1 MREVMRG
8 MRLLVG
14 MSTWR
19 CPTSVRDRHLFA
31 GSTSGW
37 HSSTGSARH
46 RRAHSAG
53 LPGNHNNLDY
63 DSEPERTLFRR
74 RRETRRA
81 RQAALEQQ
89 FNMAA
94 NNNDIPIHEGVNQR
108 VTLGQ
113 YSQPTSEGCGSTI
126 LRPNIQ
132 ANNFEL
138 KPSLIQLVQQDQFSG
153 SY

>member
-1 MREVMRG
+1 
-8 MRLLVG
+8 
-14 MSTWR
+14 
-19 CPTSVRDRHLFA
+19 
-31 GSTSGW
+31 
-37 HSSTGSARH
+37 
-46 RRAHSAG
+46 
-53 LPGNHNNLDY
+53 GNHNNIDY

-81 RQAALEQQ
+81 TQAALEQQ

-94 NNNDIPIHEGVNQR
+94 NNNDIPIHEGQNQR

-138 KPSLIQLVQQDQFSG
+138 KPSPI
-153 SY
+153 

>member
-1 MREVMRG
+1 
-8 MRLLVG
+8 
-14 MSTWR
+14 
-19 CPTSVRDRHLFA
+19 
-31 GSTSGW
+31 
-37 HSSTGSARH
+37 
-46 RRAHSAG
+46 
-53 LPGNHNNLDY
+53 GNHDNIDY

-89 FNMAA
+89 FNMTA

-138 KPSLIQLVQQDQFSG
+138 EPSLIQLVQ
-153 SY
+153 

>member
-1 MREVMRG
+1 M
-8 MRLLVG
+8 
-14 MSTWR
+14 T
-19 CPTSVRDRHLFA
+19 C
-31 GSTSGW
+31 
-37 HSSTGSARH
+37 
-46 RRAHSAG
+46 AHSQE
-53 LPGNHNNLDY
+53 GNHNNLDY

-74 RRETRRA
+74 RRKTRMA

-89 FNMAA
+89 LNMAA
-94 NNNDIPIHEGVNQR
+94 NNNDIPIHQGQNQR

-138 KPSLIQLVQQDQFSG
+138 KPSLIQLVQQDQFS
-153 SY
+153 